1 MQHPDFD
8 LTDAI
13 IVAPDGL
20 SVLPC
25 VDAAQVAHEVRS
37 LEHLYERA
45 GRRPLVWLSLSNGLE
60 VLNHNPELAETA
72 HLARLSSTVCERC
85 DWPAFTRSIPDEFL
99 LAHALGRAQ
108 IVVDFGTRKT
118 VPRSFRQGMPYAL
131 RQIHRIWH
139 LDVPERSYH
148 LDRQGMTQR
157 DAYEV
162 TAGVDAQLPKRDR
175 SRIAYHRR
183 YLTEAGPGEVALVC
197 APTVSDGDYNHWVS
211 VAQTAYALGRRG

>member
-1 MQHPDFD
+1 MQHSDSN

-25 VDAAQVAHEVRS
+25 IDAAQVAREVRS

-60 VLNHNPELAETA
+60 VLDHDPDLAETA
-72 HLARLSSTVCERC
+72 RLARLSSTVCERC

-148 LDRQGMTQR
+148 LDRRGTIQL
-157 DAYEV
+157 DAHEV
-162 TAGVDAQLPKRDR
+162 TAGVDAQRSKRDR
-175 SRIAYHRR
+175 QR
-183 YLTEAGPGEVALVC
+183 LVLDAHC
-197 APTVSDGDYNHWVS
+197 RQWPMVDF
-211 VAQTAYALGRRG
+211 